1 MLHSPES
8 VVALHSSQCGVKDNE
23 RCRCIK
29 NKESGLV
36 FVKSSIILRQHN
48 IMSKIC
54 PRILASK
61 NYSGIY
67 QEIFLEPNF

>member
-48 IMSKIC
+48 IMVKFVLEFLQA
-54 PRILASK
+54 RIILVFTK
-61 NYSGIY
+61 KYS
-67 QEIFLEPNF
+67 